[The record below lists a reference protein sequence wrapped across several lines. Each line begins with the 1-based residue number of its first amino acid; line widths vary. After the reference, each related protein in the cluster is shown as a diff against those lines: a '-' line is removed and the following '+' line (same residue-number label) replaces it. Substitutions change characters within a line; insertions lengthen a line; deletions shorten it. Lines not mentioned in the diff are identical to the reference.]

1 MLENYFFDFDKTL
14 ASSGKAS
21 LIATK
26 QAFKLNNLDEPD
38 DDQIL
43 DFMGIP
49 ADVSFPKMANREL
62 SESDAKKLVDTYR
75 NIYGKYEKENT
86 HLYPGMRDVLDD
98 LQQKGK
104 NLFVVSSKSHD
115 ILKRNLDNL
124 KITQYFKDFVG
135 CDEVQHYKPAPD
147 GILILLDRYNLN
159 NKQSVMVGDA
169 RYDLQMG
176 KSASVKT
183 CGAAWDAFSVDSLK
197 NEHPDYLL
205 FHVAELK
212 NIE

>member
-1 MLENYFFDFDKTL
+1 MLKNYFFDFDKTL

-21 LIATK
+21 LLATK
-26 QAFKLNNLDEPD
+26 QAFKLNGLKEPD
-38 DDQIL
+38 DDLIL
-43 DFMGIP
+43 DYMGIP
-49 ADVSFPKMANREL
+49 ADVSFPKMADKEL
-62 SESDAKKLVDTYR
+62 SESNAKKLVDIYR
-75 NIYGKYEKENT
+75 EIYGQYEKENT
-86 HLYPGMRDVLDD
+86 HLYDGIQDVLEYLKSRD
-98 LQQKGK
+98 K

-124 KITQYFKDFVG
+124 EITHYFKDFIG

-159 NKQSVMVGDA
+159 KNQSVMVGDA

-176 KSASVKT
+176 KSAGVKT
-183 CGAAWDAFSVDSLK
+183 CGAAWDAFSVESLE

-205 FHVAELK
+205 FHVLDLK
-212 NIE
+212 HID